1 MMEGGIG
8 KSSVDSFFLWFFF
21 LGRVQLPQVSKRL
34 RPQEQRLSSLS
45 QTNNS
50 KGVSQSNIDR
60 KEKGKR
66 EEDEEKKK
74 ESGGGEEKRKENKG
88 KKNLGEWAGS

>member
-1 MMEGGIG
+1 M
-8 KSSVDSFFLWFFF
+8 
-21 LGRVQLPQVSKRL
+21 PQVSKRL

-66 EEDEEKKK
+66 EEDEEKKRRVV
-74 ESGGGEEKRKENKG
+74 GEKRKEKRTRE